1 MFWPS
6 IISFGVRF
14 IAWRKSDLILIE
26 APMSETIISIENL
39 RKSFK
44 KASTQNLLVL
54 EDVNFKLQEGEI
66 VALLGKSG
74 SGKSTLLRIIAG
86 LIAPSSGTVT
96 YRGKPVT
103 RPVAGIAMVFQ
114 SFALMP
120 WLNVLENVEL
130 GLEAQGV
137 SRDERRHRAI
147 EAIDIIGLDGFESAF
162 PKELSGGMRQR
173 VGFARALVIN
183 PDVLLMDEP
192 FSALDVLT
200 AENLKSDLLELWK
213 EKKTNTNGILL
224 VTHNIEEAAT
234 LADRIVIFGND
245 PGYIRAELPVTLPQP
260 RDPETPEFRALVDK
274 IYTLMTTGPKE
285 KAQRAQRERQIGLGY
300 RLPDVEPSELSGLIE
315 TMKSFEER
323 IDLPELA
330 DELMMNIDDLFP
342 ILETL
347 EILGFAKVSA
357 GDIQL
362 SDLGK
367 QFSEAD
373 LQERKQLFA
382 QRLLEKVPLARYI
395 RRILDE
401 KVGHRVSEERFLSK
415 LEDYLSEKEA
425 DRVLRTMIDWGRY
438 AEIFAYD
445 FNTGILS
452 LENPGKGL

>member
-1 MFWPS
+1 MP
-6 IISFGVRF
+6 
-14 IAWRKSDLILIE
+14 
-26 APMSETIISIENL
+26 ETIIAIESL

-44 KASTQNLLVL
+44 KASEQDLLVL

-86 LIAPSSGTVT
+86 LVPPSSGTVT
-96 YRGKPVT
+96 YRGMPVT
-103 RPVAGIAMVFQ
+103 SPVAGIAMVFQ

-120 WLNVLENVEL
+120 WLTVLENVEL

-137 SRDERRHRAI
+137 SREERRHRAI

-224 VTHNIEEAAT
+224 VTHNIDEAAT

-260 RDPETPEFRALVDK
+260 RDPESPEFRALVDK

-300 RLPDVEPSELSGLIE
+300 RLPDVEPSELTGLIE
-315 TMKSFEER
+315 TMTSFEER

-395 RRILDE
+395 SRILDE

-425 DRVLRTMIDWGRY
+425 ERVLRTMIDWGRY
-438 AEIFAYD
+438 AELFAYD

-452 LENPGKGL
+452 LENPGDGV

>member
-1 MFWPS
+1 MH
-6 IISFGVRF
+6 
-14 IAWRKSDLILIE
+14 A
-26 APMSETIISIENL
+26 SETIIAIEHL
-39 RKSFK
+39 RKAFK
-44 KASTQNLLVL
+44 KAATQDLLVL
-54 EDVNFKLQEGEI
+54 DDVNFKLQKGEI

-86 LIAPSSGTVT
+86 LVQPTSGHVS

-103 RPVAGIAMVFQ
+103 QPVSGIAMVFQ

-120 WLNVLENVEL
+120 WLTVLENVEL

-137 SRDERRHRAI
+137 GREARRQRAI

-200 AENLKSDLLELWK
+200 AENLKSDLLRLWK
-213 EKKTNTNGILL
+213 EKKTNTNAILL
-224 VTHNIEEAAT
+224 VTHNIEEAAM
-234 LADRIVIFGND
+234 LADRIVILGND
-245 PGYIRAELPVTLPQP
+245 PGHIRADLKVTLAQP
-260 RDPETPEFRALVDK
+260 RDTQTPEFRALVDK
-274 IYTLMTTGPKE
+274 IYTLMTTGSGE
-285 KAQRAQRERQIGLGY
+285 KTRHAQRERQIGLGY
-300 RLPDVEPSELSGLIE
+300 RLPDVDPSELSGLIE
-315 TMKSFEER
+315 TVTSFENR

-330 DELMMNIDDLFP
+330 DELMMNVDDLFP

-347 EILGFAKVSA
+347 EILGFAKVLD
-357 GDIQL
+357 GDIHL
-362 SDLGK
+362 SELGK

-382 QRLLEKVPLARYI
+382 RGLLEKVPLARYI
-395 RRILDE
+395 RKILDE

-415 LEDYLSEKEA
+415 LEDFLSEKEA
-425 DRVLRTMIDWGRY
+425 DRVLHTMIDWGRY

-445 FNTGILS
+445 FNTGMLS
-452 LENPGKGL
+452 LENPGISEGSGG

>member
-1 MFWPS
+1 M
-6 IISFGVRF
+6 
-14 IAWRKSDLILIE
+14 SD
-26 APMSETIISIENL
+26 TIITIEHL
-39 RKSFK
+39 TKSFK
-44 KASTQNLLVL
+44 KASTQDLLVL
-54 EDVNFKLQEGEI
+54 EEVNFKLHEGEI

-86 LIAPSSGTVT
+86 LIAPSSGNVT
-96 YRGKPVT
+96 YRGTPVT
-103 RPVAGIAMVFQ
+103 RPVPGIAMVFQ

-130 GLEAQGV
+130 GLEAQGIH
-137 SRDERRHRAI
+137 RDERRHRAI

-260 RDPETPEFRALVDK
+260 RDPESPEFRALVDK

-285 KAQRAQRERQIGLGY
+285 KAKRAQRERQIGLGY

-315 TMKSFEER
+315 TMTSFEER

-367 QFSEAD
+367 QFSEAH

-395 RRILDE
+395 RRVLDE
-401 KVGHRVSEERFLSK
+401 KTGHRVSEERFLSK
-415 LEDYLSEKEA
+415 LEDYLSDKEA

>member
-1 MFWPS
+1 
-6 IISFGVRF
+6 
-14 IAWRKSDLILIE
+14 
-26 APMSETIISIENL
+26 MSEKTIIAIESL
-39 RKSFK
+39 CKSFK
-44 KASTQNLLVL
+44 KASEQDLLVL
-54 EDVNFKLQEGEI
+54 EDVNFKLHEGEI

-86 LIAPSSGTVT
+86 LIPPSSGTVT
-96 YRGKPVT
+96 YRETAVT

-137 SRDERRHRAI
+137 SREERRHRAI

-213 EKKTNTNGILL
+213 DKKTNTNGILL

-245 PGYIRAELPVTLPQP
+245 PGYIRAELPVTLTQP
-260 RDPETPEFRALVDK
+260 RDPESTEFRALVDK

-285 KAQRAQRERQIGLGY
+285 KAKRAQRERQIGLGY
-300 RLPDVEPSELSGLIE
+300 RLPDVEPSELTGLIE
-315 TMKSFEER
+315 TMTSFAER

-367 QFSEAD
+367 QFAEAD
-373 LQERKQLFA
+373 LQARKQLFA
-382 QRLLEKVPLARYI
+382 QRLLDKVPLARYI
-395 RRILDE
+395 SRVLDE
-401 KVGHRVSEERFLSK
+401 KAGHRVSEERFLSK

-425 DRVLRTMIDWGRY
+425 ERVLRTIIDWGRY

-445 FNTGILS
+445 FNTRILS
-452 LENPGKGL
+452 LENPGNGI

>member
-1 MFWPS
+1 M
-6 IISFGVRF
+6 
-14 IAWRKSDLILIE
+14 A
-26 APMSETIISIENL
+26 ETIISIENL

-44 KASTQNLLVL
+44 KAAAQDLLVL
-54 EDVNFKLQEGEI
+54 EEVNFTLKEGEI

-86 LIAPSSGTVT
+86 LISPTSGMVS

-103 RPVAGIAMVFQ
+103 KPVPGIAMVFQ

-120 WLNVLENVEL
+120 WLTVLQNVEL

-137 SRDERRHRAI
+137 GREERRKRAI

-200 AENLKSDLLELWK
+200 AENLKSDLLELWQ

-224 VTHNIEEAAT
+224 VTHNIEEAAM

-260 RDPETPEFRALVDK
+260 RDSEAKEFRALVDK

-285 KAQRAQRERQIGLGY
+285 KAKRAQRERQIGLGY
-300 RLPDVEPSELSGLIE
+300 RIPDVDPSELSGLIE
-315 TMKSFEER
+315 TLTSFEER
-323 IDLPELA
+323 VDLPELA

-347 EILGFAKVSA
+347 EILGFAKVSD

-362 SDLGK
+362 TETGH
-367 QFSEAD
+367 QFYEAD
-373 LQERKQLFA
+373 LQARKQLFA
-382 QRLLEKVPLARYI
+382 QRLLDKVPLARYI
-395 RRILDE
+395 RRVLDD
-401 KVGHRVSEERFLSK
+401 KPGHKVSEERFLTR

-438 AEIFAYD
+438 AELFAYD

-452 LENPGKGL
+452 LENPGSGEQPVV

>member
-1 MFWPS
+1 MP
-6 IISFGVRF
+6 
-14 IAWRKSDLILIE
+14 
-26 APMSETIISIENL
+26 ETIINIENL
-39 RKSFK
+39 SKSFK
-44 KASTQNLLVL
+44 KAPSQHLLVL

-96 YRGKPVT
+96 YRGKSVT
-103 RPVAGIAMVFQ
+103 RPVEGIAMVFQ

-120 WLNVLENVEL
+120 WLTVLENVEL
-130 GLEAQGV
+130 GLEAQGI
-137 SRDERRHRAI
+137 SREERRHRAI

-260 RDPETPEFRALVDK
+260 RDPESPEYLALVDK

-285 KAQRAQRERQIGLGY
+285 KAKRAQRERQIGLGY

-362 SDLGK
+362 SELGK

-395 RRILDE
+395 RRVLDE
-401 KVGHRVSEERFLSK
+401 KAGHRVSEERFLSK

-425 DRVLRTMIDWGRY
+425 DRVLKTMIDWGRY

-452 LENPGKGL
+452 LENPGKGA

>member
-1 MFWPS
+1 M
-6 IISFGVRF
+6 
-14 IAWRKSDLILIE
+14 A
-26 APMSETIISIENL
+26 ETIISIDAL
-39 RKSFK
+39 SKAYK
-44 KASTQNLLVL
+44 KAATQDLLVL
-54 EDVNFKLQEGEI
+54 DDINFKLQEGEI

-86 LIAPSSGTVT
+86 LISPTQGTVS
-96 YRGKPVT
+96 YRGKPVIQ
-103 RPVAGIAMVFQ
+103 PVRGIAMVFQ

-120 WLNVLENVEL
+120 WLTVLENVEL

-137 SRDERRHRAI
+137 SREERRRRAI
-147 EAIDIIGLDGFESAF
+147 QAIDIIGLDGFESAF

-200 AENLKSDLLELWK
+200 AENLKSDLLELWQ

-224 VTHNIEEAAT
+224 VTHNIEEAAMM
-234 LADRIVIFGND
+234 ADRIVILGSD
-245 PGYIRAELPVTLPQP
+245 PGHIRADLKVTLAQP
-260 RDPETPEFRALVDK
+260 RDTDSPEFRELVDK
-274 IYTLMTTGPKE
+274 IYTLMISGSNE
-285 KAQRAQRERQIGLGY
+285 KSRHANRERHIGLGY
-300 RLPDVEPSELSGLIE
+300 RLPDVDPSELSGLIE
-315 TMKSFEER
+315 TMTAFENR

-330 DELMMNIDDLFP
+330 DELTMNVDDLFP

-347 EILGFAKVSA
+347 EILGFAEILQGDVHLSA
-357 GDIQL
+357 
-362 SDLGK
+362 LGK

-382 QRLLEKVPLARYI
+382 QRLLATVPLARYI

-401 KVGHRVSEERFLSK
+401 KAGHRVSEERFLSK
-415 LEDYLSEKEA
+415 PEDYLSEKEA
-425 DRVLRTMIDWGRY
+425 ERVLRTMIDWGRY

-445 FNTGILS
+445 FKTGFLS
-452 LENPGKGL
+452 LENPGVGHEV

>member
-1 MFWPS
+1 
-6 IISFGVRF
+6 
-14 IAWRKSDLILIE
+14 
-26 APMSETIISIENL
+26 MSETIIAIENL

-44 KASTQNLLVL
+44 KASTQDLLVL

-86 LIAPSSGTVT
+86 LVAPSSGTVT

-130 GLEAQGV
+130 GLEAQGI

-285 KAQRAQRERQIGLGY
+285 KAKRAQRERQIGLGY

-395 RRILDE
+395 RRVLDE

>member
-1 MFWPS
+1 M
-6 IISFGVRF
+6 
-14 IAWRKSDLILIE
+14 SD
-26 APMSETIISIENL
+26 TIIAIEHL
-39 RKSFK
+39 TKSFK
-44 KASTQNLLVL
+44 KAATQDLLVL
-54 EDVNFKLQEGEI
+54 EEVNFKLYEGEI

-96 YRGKPVT
+96 YRGHPVT
-103 RPVAGIAMVFQ
+103 GPVPGIAMVFQ

-137 SRDERRHRAI
+137 HREERRHRAI
-147 EAIDIIGLDGFESAF
+147 EAIDTIGLDGFESAF

-260 RDPETPEFRALVDK
+260 RDPESPEFRALVDK

-285 KAQRAQRERQIGLGY
+285 KAKRAQRERQIGLGY

-315 TMKSFEER
+315 TMISFEER

-367 QFSEAD
+367 QFYEAD

-395 RRILDE
+395 RRVLDE
-401 KVGHRVSEERFLSK
+401 KAGHRVSEERFLSK
-415 LEDYLSEKEA
+415 LEGYLSDKEA
-425 DRVLRTMIDWGRY
+425 ERVLRTMIDWGRY

-452 LENPGKGL
+452 LENPGNI

>member
-1 MFWPS
+1 
-6 IISFGVRF
+6 
-14 IAWRKSDLILIE
+14 
-26 APMSETIISIENL
+26 MSETIIALENC

-44 KASTQNLLVL
+44 KASEQDLLVL

-66 VALLGKSG
+66 VAMLGKSG

-86 LIAPSSGTVT
+86 LVPPSAGKVT
-96 YRGKPVT
+96 YRGKAVTGPV
-103 RPVAGIAMVFQ
+103 PGIAMVFQ

-120 WLNVLENVEL
+120 WLTVLENVEL

-137 SRDERRHRAI
+137 GREERRYRAI
-147 EAIDIIGLDGFESAF
+147 EAIDTIGLDGFESAF

-173 VGFARALVIN
+173 VGFARALVTN

-200 AENLKSDLLELWK
+200 AENLKSDLLELWQ

-234 LADRIVIFGND
+234 LADRIVIFGSD
-245 PGYIRAELPVTLPQP
+245 PGYIRAELQVTLPQP
-260 RDPETPEFRALVDK
+260 RDPDTPEYHALVDK

-285 KAQRAQRERQIGLGY
+285 KARRAQRERQIGLGY

-347 EILGFAKVSA
+347 EILGFAKVSD
-357 GDIQL
+357 GDIRL
-362 SDLGK
+362 SELGK

-382 QRLLEKVPLARYI
+382 RRLLEKVPLARYI

-401 KVGHRVSEERFLSK
+401 KIGHRVSEERFLSK
-415 LEDYLSEKEA
+415 LEDYLSEKESE
-425 DRVLRTMIDWGRY
+425 RVLRTMIDWGRY
-438 AEIFAYD
+438 AELFAYD
-445 FNTGILS
+445 FTTGILS
-452 LENPGKGL
+452 LENPGISGSTKIN

>member
-1 MFWPS
+1 
-6 IISFGVRF
+6 
-14 IAWRKSDLILIE
+14 
-26 APMSETIISIENL
+26 MSETIIAIENC

-44 KASTQNLLVL
+44 KASAQQDLLVL
-54 EDVNFKLQEGEI
+54 EDVNFKLHVGEI

-86 LIAPSSGTVT
+86 LIPPSSGSVT
-96 YRGKPVT
+96 YRGHPVNG
-103 RPVAGIAMVFQ
+103 PMPGIAMVFQ

-120 WLNVLENVEL
+120 WLTVLENVEL

-137 SRDERRHRAI
+137 AREERRRRAI
-147 EAIDIIGLDGFESAF
+147 EAIDTIGLDGFESAF
-162 PKELSGGMRQR
+162 PRELSGGMRQR

-200 AENLKSDLLELWK
+200 AENLKSDLLELWQ

-224 VTHNIEEAAT
+224 VTHNIEEAAM
-234 LADRIVIFGND
+234 LADRIIIFGSD
-245 PGYIRAELPVTLPQP
+245 PGHIRAELQVGLEHP
-260 RDPETPEFRALVDK
+260 RAPGRPEFQSLVDK
-274 IYTLMTTGPKE
+274 IYTLMTTGPKDRA
-285 KAQRAQRERQIGLGY
+285 KGAQRERQIGLGY

-342 ILETL
+342 ILETV
-347 EILGFAKVSA
+347 EILGFAKVSD

-362 SDLGK
+362 TELGK

-373 LQERKQLFA
+373 LQERKRLFA
-382 QRLLEKVPLARYI
+382 SCLLEKIPLARYI
-395 RRILDE
+395 RRVLDE

-425 DRVLRTMIDWGRY
+425 ERVLRTMIDWGRY
-438 AEIFAYD
+438 AELFAYD
-445 FNTGILS
+445 FNTGTLS
-452 LENPGKGL
+452 LENPGISDVVHTS

>member
-1 MFWPS
+1 
-6 IISFGVRF
+6 
-14 IAWRKSDLILIE
+14 
-26 APMSETIISIENL
+26 MSETIIAIENL

-44 KASTQNLLVL
+44 KASTQDLLVL
-54 EDVNFKLQEGEI
+54 EDVNFKLKEGEI

-86 LIAPSSGTVT
+86 LIAPTSGKVT
-96 YRGKPVT
+96 YRGTPVIS
-103 RPVAGIAMVFQ
+103 PVAGIAMVFQ

-130 GLEAQGV
+130 GLEALGV
-137 SRDERRHRAI
+137 DREERRHRAI
-147 EAIDIIGLDGFESAF
+147 EAIDTIGLDGFESAF

-245 PGYIRAELPVTLPQP
+245 PGYIRAELPVTLAQP
-260 RDPETPEFRALVDK
+260 RDAETPEFRALVDE

-285 KAQRAQRERQIGLGY
+285 KAKRAQRERLIGLGY

-347 EILGFAKVSA
+347 EILGFAKVSD

-382 QRLLEKVPLARYI
+382 QRLLDKVPLARYI

-452 LENPGKGL
+452 LENPGKVP